1 MWEEDGGV
9 EHMLGISQQL
19 TYVLVASGLASL
31 LQEFAAIKILL
42 GQ

>member
-1 MWEEDGGV
+1 
-9 EHMLGISQQL
+9 MLGVSQQL
-19 TYVLVASGLASL
+19 TYEFVLVASSLESL